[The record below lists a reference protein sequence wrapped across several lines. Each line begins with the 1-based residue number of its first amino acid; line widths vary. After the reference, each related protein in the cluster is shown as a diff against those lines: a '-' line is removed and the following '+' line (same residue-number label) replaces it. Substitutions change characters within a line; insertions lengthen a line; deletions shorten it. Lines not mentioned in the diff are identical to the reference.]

1 MGFFD
6 ILFGSKSQNAV
17 PNTSPV
23 TPKVTPNAA
32 PLTNGASPNTK
43 KQNANSP
50 ALEPISVDQSPI
62 SGGGKAKYNGRSYVV
77 RTGSRG
83 GKYIIVKGKKV
94 YL

>member
-23 TPKVTPNAA
+23 TPNAA

-43 KQNANSP
+43 KQNANSL

-62 SGGGKAKYNGRSYVV
+62 SGGGKTKYNGRSYVV